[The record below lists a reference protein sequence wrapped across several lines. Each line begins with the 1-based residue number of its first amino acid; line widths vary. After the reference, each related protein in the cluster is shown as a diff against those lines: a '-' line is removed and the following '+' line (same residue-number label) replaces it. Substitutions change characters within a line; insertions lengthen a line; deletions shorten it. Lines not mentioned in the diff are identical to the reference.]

1 MMGQMKA
8 PAMPAPATTDFDGR
22 YRILDSYRFIAA
34 SLVCVYHFNKA
45 NVLGLAMLS
54 PLFENIR
61 LMVDFFFVLSG
72 FVIAKTYLHKVD
84 DTAGYRRF
92 MWRRFARLYPLHLL
106 TLMVGIAGS
115 MVIGTGQLQPGTN
128 PEVFSTT
135 AIIANLTLTHSLG
148 VTSYGSFNIP
158 SWSISAEMFV
168 YALFPLFA
176 LMITRL
182 PAVVNA
188 ALVVIYVVATVLIR
202 DHLGLRDWTLA
213 WYDMGALRAVPTFFT
228 GVLIAHLLSTRWK
241 DFAPSIMWAHGAF
254 LMALVPMHLNA
265 RDEWALA
272 GFALVVLLAAAAE
285 QHGAESRMQ
294 GSRFVH
300 LGDASYS
307 LYMWHMPIKV
317 GIFAIMVKLFGTALL
332 PMWGAAVLSFATALV
347 VALLCYRLFEMP
359 MRRLITDYALS
370 GQRTEHG
377 PAPVLSLYRL
387 RERVARRAG

>member
-8 PAMPAPATTDFDGR
+8 PAMPATTFDGR

-45 NVLGLAMLS
+45 NILGLATLS

-72 FVIAKTYLHKVD
+72 FVIAKTYLNKVQD
-84 DTAGYRRF
+84 GAGYRHF

-176 LMITRL
+176 LMIMRL
-182 PAVVNA
+182 PALLNA
-188 ALVVIYVVATVLIR
+188 ALVVLYIVTTVLTR

-241 DFAPSIMWAHGAF
+241 DFAPSLWWAHGAF
-254 LMALVPMHLNA
+254 LLALLPMHLNA

-285 QHGAESRMQ
+285 QHGAKSRMQ
-294 GSRFVH
+294 GKRFVH

-317 GIFAIMVKLFGTALL
+317 GIFAITGKLFGTALL
-332 PMWGAAVLSFATALV
+332 PMWGAAILSFAVALT

-370 GQRTEHG
+370 SQRTEHG
-377 PAPVLSLYRL
+377 PAPTLSLYRL

>member
-1 MMGQMKA
+1 MSQAG
-8 PAMPAPATTDFDGR
+8 TTAFDGR

-34 SLVCVYHFNKA
+34 SLICVYHFNKA
-45 NVLGLAMLS
+45 NVLGLATLS

-72 FVIAKTYLHKVD
+72 FVIARTYLGKVT
-84 DTAGYRRF
+84 DTAGYGRF
-92 MWRRFARLYPLHLL
+92 MGRRFARLYPLHLL
-106 TLMVGIAGS
+106 TLLVGIAGS

-135 AIIANLTLTHSLG
+135 AILANLTLTHSLG

-182 PAVVNA
+182 PALANA
-188 ALVVIYVVATVLIR
+188 ALVVGYVVATVVIR
-202 DHLGLRDWTLA
+202 DHFGLRDWTLT
-213 WYDMGALRAVPTFFT
+213 WFDMGALRAVPTFFT

-241 DFAPSIMWAHGAF
+241 DFAPSIWWAHAAF
-254 LMALVPMHLNA
+254 LLALVPMHLNA

-272 GFALVVLLAAAAE
+272 CFALVVVLAAAAE
-285 QHGAESRMQ
+285 QHGAKSRMQ
-294 GSRFVH
+294 GDRFVH

-307 LYMWHMPIKV
+307 LYMWHMPVKV
-317 GIFAIMVKLFGTALL
+317 GIFAVIGKLLGTALL
-332 PMWGAAVLSFATALV
+332 PMWLAAILSFAVSLG

-359 MRRLITDYALS
+359 MRRLIMAYGTGS
-370 GQRTEHG
+370 GMRQDG
-377 PAPVLSLYRL
+377 KPVT
-387 RERVARRAG
+387 A

>member
-8 PAMPAPATTDFDGR
+8 PAMPNAATADFDGR

-45 NVLGLAMLS
+45 NILGLATLS

-72 FVIAKTYLHKVD
+72 FVIAKTYLAKVQD
-84 DTAGYRRF
+84 GAGYRRF

-182 PAVVNA
+182 PALVNA
-188 ALVVIYVVATVLIR
+188 ALVVLYVVATVLIR

-241 DFAPSIMWAHGAF
+241 DFAPSIGWAHGAF
-254 LMALVPMHLNA
+254 LLALVPMHLNA

-285 QHGAESRMQ
+285 QHGAQSRMQ
-294 GSRFVH
+294 GRRFVH

-307 LYMWHMPIKV
+307 LYMWHMPVKV
-317 GIFAIMVKLFGTALL
+317 GIFAIMGKLFGTALL
-332 PMWGAAVLSFATALV
+332 PMWGAAVLSFAVALA

-370 GQRTEHG
+370 GPDR
-377 PAPVLSLYRL
+377 
-387 RERVARRAG
+387 RERNPVTA

>member
-1 MMGQMKA
+1 
-8 PAMPAPATTDFDGR
+8 MPNAATADFDGR
-22 YRILDSYRFIAA
+22 YRILNSYRFIAA

-45 NVLGLAMLS
+45 NILGLATLS

-72 FVIAKTYLHKVD
+72 FVIAKTYLTKVQD
-84 DTAGYRRF
+84 GAGYRRF

-135 AIIANLTLTHSLG
+135 AILANLTLTHSLG

-182 PAVVNA
+182 PALVNA
-188 ALVVIYVVATVLIR
+188 ALVVLYVVATVMIR

-241 DFAPSIMWAHGAF
+241 DFAPSIWWAHGAF
-254 LMALVPMHLNA
+254 LLTLLPMHLNA

-317 GIFAIMVKLFGTALL
+317 GIFAIMGKLFGTALL
-332 PMWGAAVLSFATALV
+332 PMWGAAILSFAVALS

-370 GQRTEHG
+370 EPDR
-377 PAPVLSLYRL
+377 
-387 RERVARRAG
+387 RERNPVTA